1 MRCTLPIVVV
11 FLFLSG
17 CRPDSAV
24 LPARGPGGDYSFE
37 VPADYETVYAR
48 IVAGAQRRHQRDNV
62 IAGGA
67 GVEGNLDPGQKTA
80 TIRVWSSYGTGH
92 YQVVAHLGAVEAQR
106 TRVRV
111 SYALSSWKSAA
122 RQIERWAQGP

>member
-1 MRCTLPIVVV
+1 MVASL
-11 FLFLSG
+11 LLSG

-24 LPARGPGGDYSFE
+24 LPAHGRGGDYSFE
-37 VPADYETVYAR
+37 VPAGYETVYAR
-48 IVAGAQRRHQRDNV
+48 IVAGAHRRHRRDNV

-80 TIRVWSSYGTGH
+80 TVRVWSSYGTGH
-92 YQVVAHLGAVEAQR
+92 YQVVAHLRSLEAQR

-111 SYALSSWKSAA
+111 SYALSSWKRAA
-122 RQIERWAQGP
+122 EQIERWAQAPRPAGS